1 MSSSIIFGYKKKIHL
16 QKKQINLQKK
26 KLIFFKYEVLE
37 KEDDLTIYIY
47 SNKERQ
53 KAHNLVY
60 QYFYDEFNIKDYDIH
75 ISYYSLEKQGLER
88 AQISMPFLIL

>member
-1 MSSSIIFGYKKKIHL
+1 M
-16 QKKQINLQKK
+16 
-26 KLIFFKYEVLE
+26 IFFKYEVLE
-37 KEDDLTIYIY
+37 KEDDLTIYKY

-60 QYFYDEFNIKDYDIH
+60 QYFYDEFNIKH